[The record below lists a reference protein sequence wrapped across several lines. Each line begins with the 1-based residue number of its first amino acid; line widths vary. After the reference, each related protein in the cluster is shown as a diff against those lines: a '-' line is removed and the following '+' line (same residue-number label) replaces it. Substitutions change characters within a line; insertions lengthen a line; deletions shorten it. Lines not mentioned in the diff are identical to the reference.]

1 MLRTSALLAMA
12 LLATTP
18 GSAIPQKLPGPLDA
32 HFAVVMTNGCS
43 GSTWLWRVLKR
54 ILQAN
59 SEDRLPVMLSGGYR
73 TAELEPQSPKEM
85 HLGGAKEFLKFKN
98 HCQVATDQSTATKH
112 WWKQKKHT
120 TKPDVN
126 WHTPKICTAS
136 ALVSTLASPTSLS
149 STDSLFAHPTI
160 PCTPYDRL
168 KDAWLK
174 ISGDPRC
181 RNTSAAANATKRYI
195 MPFVLLKTQVSW
207 SSVPP
212 SSRLGHLL
220 ADKDHKTRKKAM
232 HDIVESVYSLI
243 RPNTT
248 RIVAV
253 IRENELDRLVCSVR
267 DCFDLN
273 VGHLVNSAGHNLH
286 SCTSHKNMS
295 ARRATSVTAADDQ
308 LKVRLDPHK
317 LKSYLQMASTVNSGM
332 SRRWWSAGSIH
343 SLADRGLEYKTIRIE
358 DLSEY
363 EYSNLTDAV
372 QNGVPNKHLD
382 VSMKAWADLL
392 ISLGLPT
399 PLDTIKNVLIQSVT
413 GEDGHLLPP
422 RAMHSHSKEIFNNVE
437 VKATLQ
443 DTPYIQYWRS

>member
-1 MLRTSALLAMA
+1 MLRTSAPLSALLAMA

-43 GSTWLWRVLKR
+43 GSTWLWRVLKG

-85 HLGGAKEFLKFKN
+85 HLGGAKEFLKFKK
-98 HCQVATDQSTATKH
+98 HCQVATDQSTATK
-112 WWKQKKHT
+112 
-120 TKPDVN
+120 PDVN
-126 WHTPKICTAS
+126 WHTPKLCTAS
-136 ALVSTLASPTSLS
+136 TLVSTLASPSSLS
-149 STDSLFAHPTI
+149 STDSLFSPPTI

-181 RNTSAAANATKRYI
+181 RNTSAAANATKKYI
-195 MPFVLLKTQVSW
+195 MPFVLLKPQVSK

-212 SSRLGHLL
+212 SSLLGHLL

-273 VGHLVNSAGHNLH
+273 VGHLVNTAGDNLH
-286 SCTSHKNMS
+286 CTSHKIMS
-295 ARRATSVTAADDQ
+295 ARRATNVTAADDQ
-308 LKVRLDPHK
+308 LKVRLDPQK
-317 LKSYLQMASTVNSGM
+317 LKRYLQMASTMNSGM

-343 SLADRGLEYKTIRIE
+343 SLADRGFEYKTIRIE

-372 QNGVPNKHLD
+372 QNGVPNKQLD

-392 ISLGLPT
+392 ISLGLPA
-399 PLDTIKNVLIQSVT
+399 PLDTIKNVLYQSVT

-437 VKATLQ
+437 VKAKLQ
-443 DTPYIQYWRS
+443 DTPYIQYWRT

>member
-43 GSTWLWRVLKR
+43 GSTWLWRVLKG

-85 HLGGAKEFLKFKN
+85 HLGGAKEFLKFKK
-98 HCQVATDQSTATKH
+98 HCQVAADQSTA
-112 WWKQKKHT
+112 

-126 WHTPKICTAS
+126 WHTPKLCTAS
-136 ALVSTLASPTSLS
+136 SPSSLS
-149 STDSLFAHPTI
+149 STDSLQTI

-181 RNTSAAANATKRYI
+181 RNTSAAANATKKYI
-195 MPFVLLKTQVSW
+195 MPFVLLKAQVSK

-392 ISLGLPT
+392 ISLGLPA
-399 PLDTIKNVLIQSVT
+399 PLGTIKSVLIQSVT

-437 VKATLQ
+437 VKAKLQ
-443 DTPYIQYWRS
+443 GTPYIQYWRT